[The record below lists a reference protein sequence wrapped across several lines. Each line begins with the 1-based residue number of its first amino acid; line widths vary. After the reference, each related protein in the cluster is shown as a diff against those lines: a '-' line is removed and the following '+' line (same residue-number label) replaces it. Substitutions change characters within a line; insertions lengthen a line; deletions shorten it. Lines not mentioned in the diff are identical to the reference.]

1 MQEPQQ
7 QQIWSDSRL
16 VSSSVN
22 ATTETSI
29 GSLNVP
35 KNQAW
40 LLTSLWGAHA
50 QKGSYRM
57 EIDSLP
63 GMAGRYI
70 CNSDDPD
77 TIGSATGS
85 ASLNN
90 LNFVVNGPATISFFG
105 TPANA
110 GASDFQIQL
119 QCQITQQS
127 G

>member
-16 VSSSVN
+16 VSTNIAS
-22 ATTETSI
+22 TTETEV

-40 LLTSLWGAHA
+40 LLTSLWGAHP
-50 QKGSYRM
+50 QKGTYRM

-63 GMAGRYI
+63 GMAGRYVF
-70 CNSDDPD
+70 NSDDPD
-77 TIGSATGS
+77 VIGSATGS
-85 ASLNN
+85 SNLNN
-90 LNFVVNGPATISFFG
+90 LNFVVNGPATITFFG
-105 TPANA
+105 TPAAAAA
-110 GASDFQIQL
+110 GEAQIQL
-119 QCQITQQS
+119 QCQITQQ